1 MTARK
6 KPISSD
12 DLPKSAV
19 HSILLPGEERI
30 RGNVFFP
37 EPITGLPC
45 GEVYTV
51 YDVFRRGMEESGDG
65 PAMGEIRNGDFHWTK
80 YSEIIVESNRLGAG
94 LLSLGKQ
101 TKRVGVAGINSLRY
115 TLACHSLINFS
126 ITSVPLYHNSK
137 MEDLCYII
145 DSCELEV
152 VYCDSAERA
161 AGFVERKASGDIP
174 AITAIILLQGLKD
187 DVTGASEAKIEVWEF
202 DEVLARGVLYP
213 REDQPPAPEDVYVIC
228 HTSGTTGRPKGVQTT
243 HRNLL
248 AAVAGLYSQWCLSP
262 NNISFDSSE
271 VYFSFLSLAHIY
283 EHLMQNFIAYVGGR
297 VGIYSGDVA
306 RLLPDIQLLRPT
318 VIALVPR
325 LLNKFY
331 ESVHARMAT
340 QSLFVRI
347 LFGIAKWWKLRML
360 ATGEM
365 RFDTIWDRVV
375 FSKIS
380 AMLGGRIRLL
390 TTGGAPVSHE
400 VKNFTRIAF
409 GAPLFEGYGQTECGA
424 AGTLNIPSDTT
435 AGHVGG
441 PAPWAQIKLIDAPE
455 LGYYAKDD
463 KGEVCFRGAAVMS
476 GYRGDASLTAKTVDA
491 EGWLH
496 TGDIGQW
503 LSNGS
508 LAIIDRKNAFFK
520 LAQGDFVAPE
530 LIENVYGQSPL
541 VQQIFVAGR
550 TTRSFL
556 VAVIVVNVA
565 ALKTA
570 LSNADQKLHHI
581 ASLTDGPLLEAR
593 ETRNFVLAELNALAR
608 GRGLTTIELARNVHI
623 TTEEFTAEGGFL
635 TSTLKIRRHVLTKH
649 YEEVIDR
656 LYDEVHSA

>member
-1 MTARK
+1 MIR

-19 HSILLPGEERI
+19 HSVLMPGEERI

-37 EPITGLPC
+37 EPITGMPC
-45 GEVYTV
+45 GKVHTV
-51 YDVFRRGMEESGDG
+51 YDVFRRGKEQSEDG
-65 PAMGEIRNGDFHWTK
+65 PAVGEIRNGIFHWTK
-80 YSEIIVESNRLGAG
+80 YSEVICTSNRLGAG

-115 TLACHSLINFS
+115 TLAVHSLVNFS

-145 DSCELEV
+145 GSCQLEI
-152 VYCDSAERA
+152 VYCDTAERA
-161 AGFVERKASGDIP
+161 QAFVEKKASGEIP
-174 AITAIILLQGLKD
+174 VLSSIILLHGLKD
-187 DVTGASEAKIEVWEF
+187 DVVGAGEACIEIWEF

-213 REDQPPAPEDVYVIC
+213 REDRPPTPDDVYVIC

-248 AAVAGLYSQWCLSP
+248 AAVGGLYWQWCCAP

-283 EHLMQNFIAYVGGR
+283 EHLMQNFIAYCGGH
-297 VGIYSGDVA
+297 VGIYSGDTT

-340 QSLFVRI
+340 QSFIVQL
-347 LFGIAKWWKLRML
+347 LFGLAKWWKLRML
-360 ATGEM
+360 ASGEM
-365 RFDTIWDRVV
+365 RYDTIWDRIV

-390 TTGGAPVSHE
+390 TTGGAPVSAE
-400 VKNFTRIAF
+400 VKNFSRIAY

-424 AGTLNIPSDTT
+424 AGTLNIPSDMTPL
-435 AGHVGG
+435 HVGG

-476 GYRGDASLTAKTVDA
+476 GYLGDASLTAKTVDDQ
-491 EGWLH
+491 GWLH

-503 LSNGS
+503 LPNGS

-530 LIENVYGQSPL
+530 LIENVYGQSAL
-541 VQQIFVAGR
+541 IFVAGR

-556 VAVIVVNVA
+556 VAVIVINVA
-565 ALKTA
+565 ALRTA
-570 LSNADQKLHHI
+570 LSNADQKLHHLI
-581 ASLTDGPLLEAR
+581 TLPDSDLLEAR
-593 ETRNFVLAELNALAR
+593 ETRDFVLGELNTLAK
-608 GRGLTTIELARNVHI
+608 GKGLTPIELARAVHL

-635 TSTLKIRRHVLTKH
+635 TSTLKIRRHILTKH
-649 YEEVIDR
+649 YEDVIGR
-656 LYDEVHSA
+656 LYGEVQSA

>member
-1 MTARK
+1 M
-6 KPISSD
+6 PHNSINSC

-45 GEVYTV
+45 DQVKTV
-51 YDVFRRGMEESGDG
+51 YDVFRRGKEMSEDG
-65 PAMGEIRNGDFHWTK
+65 PAIGDIRNGDFYWTK
-80 YSEIIVESNRLGAG
+80 YSEVIGESSKLGAG

-101 TKRVGVAGINSLRY
+101 TRRVGVAGINSLRY
-115 TLACHSLINFS
+115 SLAVHSLINFS

-137 MEDLCYII
+137 MDDLCYII

-152 VYCDSAERA
+152 VYCDSVERA
-161 AGFVERKASGDIP
+161 NGFVERKASGDIRGLSS
-174 AITAIILLQGLKD
+174 IILLHGLKD
-187 DVTGASEAKIEVWEF
+187 DVVGASEAGVEIWEF
-202 DEVLARGVLYP
+202 DEMLARGILHP
-213 REDQPPAPEDVYVIC
+213 SDERPPSPDDVYVIC

-248 AAVAGLYSQWCLSP
+248 AAVGGLYAQWCCPP
-262 NNISFDSSE
+262 NNISFESSE

-283 EHLMQNFIAYVGGR
+283 EHLMQNFVAYCGGR
-297 VGIYSGDVA
+297 VGIYSGDVT

-331 ESVHARMAT
+331 ESVHTRIST
-340 QSLFVRI
+340 QSLLVRL
-347 LFGIAKWWKLRML
+347 LFSLAKWWKLRML
-360 ATGEM
+360 SRGEM
-365 RFDTIWDRVV
+365 HFDTIWDRFV

-380 AMLGGRIRLL
+380 TMLGGRIRLL
-390 TTGGAPVSHE
+390 TTGGAPVSPE
-400 VKNFTRIAF
+400 VKNFSRIAY

-424 AGTLNIPSDTT
+424 AGTLNLPSDTT

-455 LGYYAKDD
+455 LGYFSKDD
-463 KGEVCFRGAAVMS
+463 KGEVCFRGAAVMA
-476 GYRGDASLTAKTVDA
+476 GYLGDVSLTTKTIDA

-503 LSNGS
+503 LPNGS
-508 LAIIDRKNAFFK
+508 LSIIDRKNAFFK

-541 VQQIFVAGR
+541 IFVAGR

-570 LSNADQKLHHI
+570 LSNADQKLLHLL
-581 ASLTDGPLLEAR
+581 ALSECELLEAQT
-593 ETRNFVLAELNALAR
+593 TRSFVLAELNSL
-608 GRGLTTIELARNVHI
+608 GRGKGLTPIELARNVHL

-635 TSTLKIRRHVLTKH
+635 TSTLKIRRHILARH
-649 YEEVIDR
+649 YHSVIDV
-656 LYDEVHSA
+656 LYDEVQSV